1 MFTGLIEQIG
11 QLRSV
16 RQTPRGRVL
25 TIGAAL
31 SSELCVGQ
39 SVAINGICLSVTDQ
53 SEDAFTVLAIP
64 ETISKTTLSELSPGT
79 PVNLERAVFADTR
92 LDGHMVQGHV
102 DTTCP
107 VTQISQYG
115 GERLYE
121 LVIPSEY
128 AGLVIPRGSI
138 ALDGISLTIADLHD
152 LRISV
157 AIIPHTF
164 KHTNVSTWKTGMR
177 CNVEFD
183 VLAKYVARQ
192 MDIRQ

>member
-11 QLRSV
+11 QLKSI
-16 RQTPRGRVL
+16 RQTIRGREL

-39 SVAINGICLSVTDQ
+39 SIAINGICLSVTDQ

-64 ETISKTTLSELSPGT
+64 ETISKTTLGELSAGT

-92 LDGHMVQGHV
+92 LDGHMVHGHV

-107 VTQISQYG
+107 ITRVSQQG

-121 LVIPSEY
+121 FVIPSEY

-138 ALDGISLTIADLHD
+138 ALDGISLTIAALRDLH
-152 LRISV
+152 ISV

-164 KHTNVSTWKTGMR
+164 NYTNVSTWKTGMR

-192 MDIRQ
+192 MDVRL

>member
-11 QLRSV
+11 QLKSIR
-16 RQTPRGRVL
+16 RTPRGRVL
-25 TIGAAL
+25 TFGASL
-31 SSELCVGQ
+31 SSELSVGQ
-39 SVAINGICLSVTDQ
+39 SIAINGTCQSVIAQ
-53 SEDAFTVLAIP
+53 SEDDFTVLAVP
-64 ETISKTTLSELSPGT
+64 ETISKTTLGELSAGT

-92 LDGHMVQGHV
+92 LDGHIVQGHV

-107 VTQISQYG
+107 ITQVSQQG

-121 LVIPSEY
+121 FVISSEY

-138 ALDGISLTIADLHD
+138 ALDGISLTIADLRD

-164 KHTNVSTWKTGMR
+164 NHTNVSTWKTGMR

-183 VLAKYVARQ
+183 VLAKFVARQ
-192 MDIRQ
+192 MDVRL

>member
-11 QLRSV
+11 QLKSV

-107 VTQISQYG
+107 ITQISQYG

-164 KHTNVSTWKTGMR
+164 QHTNVSSWKTGVR

-192 MDIRQ
+192 MDIRL

>member
-11 QLRSV
+11 QLNSV
-16 RQTPRGRVL
+16 RQTPRGRAL

-39 SVAINGICLSVTDQ
+39 SIAINGICLSVTDQ
-53 SEDAFTVLAIP
+53 SEDAFTVLAVP
-64 ETISKTTLSELSPGT
+64 ETISKTTLGELSAGT
-79 PVNLERAVFADTR
+79 PVNIERAVFADTR

-107 VTQISQYG
+107 ISQISQKG

-121 LVIPSEY
+121 FVIPSEY

-138 ALDGISLTIADLHD
+138 ALDGISLTIADLSD

-164 KHTNVSTWKTGMR
+164 NHTNVFTWKTGMR

-183 VLAKYVARQ
+183 VLAKFVARQ
-192 MDIRQ
+192 MDIRL

>member
-11 QLRSV
+11 RVKSFK
-16 RQTPRGRVL
+16 QTPRGRAL

-39 SVAINGICLSVTDQ
+39 SIAINGTCQSVIDQ
-53 SEDAFTVLAIP
+53 SDDDFTVLSVP
-64 ETISKTTLSELSPGT
+64 ETISKTTLDELSAGT
-79 PVNLERAVFADTR
+79 PVNLERAVLADTR
-92 LDGHMVQGHV
+92 LDGHIVQGHV

-107 VTQISQYG
+107 ITQVSQKG

-121 LVIPSEY
+121 FVIPSEY

-138 ALDGISLTIADLHD
+138 ALDGISLTIADLRD

-183 VLAKYVARQ
+183 VLAKFVARQ
-192 MDIRQ
+192 MDIRL

>member
-11 QLRSV
+11 QLKSIRHTS
-16 RQTPRGRVL
+16 RGREL
-25 TIGAAL
+25 TIGAVL

-39 SVAINGICLSVTDQ
+39 SIAVNGICLSVTDQ
-53 SEDAFTVLAIP
+53 SEDVFTVLSIP
-64 ETISKTTLSELSPGT
+64 ETTSKTTLGELSPGT

-92 LDGHMVQGHV
+92 LDGHIVQGHV

-107 VTQISQYG
+107 ITQVSQQG

-121 LVIPSEY
+121 FVIPSEY

-138 ALDGISLTIADLHD
+138 ALDGISLTIADLRD

-164 KHTNVSTWKTGMR
+164 KHTNVSTWRTGMR

-192 MDIRQ
+192 MAVRL

>member
-11 QLRSV
+11 QLKRI

-39 SVAINGICLSVTDQ
+39 SIAINGICLSVTDQ

-64 ETISKTTLSELSPGT
+64 ETISKTTLGELSAGT

-92 LDGHMVQGHV
+92 LDGHIVQGHV

-107 VTQISQYG
+107 ITQISQQG

-121 LVIPSEY
+121 FVIPSEY
-128 AGLVIPRGSI
+128 AGLVISRGSI
-138 ALDGISLTIADLHD
+138 ALDGISLTIADLRD
-152 LRISV
+152 LCISV

-192 MDIRQ
+192 MDIRL

>member
-11 QLRSV
+11 QLKSIKE
-16 RQTPRGRVL
+16 TPRGRAL

-39 SVAINGICLSVTDQ
+39 SIAINGTCQSVINQ
-53 SEDAFTVLAIP
+53 SEDDFTVVAVP
-64 ETISKTTLSELSPGT
+64 ETISKTTLGELPAGT
-79 PVNLERAVFADTR
+79 PVNLERAVFANTR
-92 LDGHMVQGHV
+92 LDGHIVQGHV

-107 VTQISQYG
+107 ITQVSQQG

-121 LVIPSEY
+121 FEIPSEY

-138 ALDGISLTIADLHD
+138 ALDGISLTIADLRD
-152 LRISV
+152 LHISV

-164 KHTNVSTWKTGMR
+164 NHTNVSTWMTGMR

-183 VLAKYVARQ
+183 VLAKFVARQ
-192 MDIRQ
+192 MDIRL